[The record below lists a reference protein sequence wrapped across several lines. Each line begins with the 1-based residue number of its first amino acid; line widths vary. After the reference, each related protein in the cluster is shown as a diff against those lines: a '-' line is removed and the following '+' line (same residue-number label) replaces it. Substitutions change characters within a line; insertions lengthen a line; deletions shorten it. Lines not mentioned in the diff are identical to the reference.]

1 MHIKLI
7 LYFCIISTVPII
19 QASVHVDAGNQAIQY
34 TCEKNDYDKKQHCMC
49 KPGEFIK
56 RMKSTHSSGNED
68 RQWELTCDKLPDNM
82 DKYSSSMYRGKEG
95 PNSYDANFD
104 YPKFPNNGYLIG
116 ITSVH
121 SNHYEDRQYT
131 FHYHYS
137 ENMVLYEC
145 SDTYRVL
152 NDMDGEMDFILN
164 TGRVIVGIK
173 SVHNSKAE
181 DRRFW
186 IKICKIMPKCNEIYD
201 IIYKTEGITP
211 VWDPIVAGQGYLNNL
226 DGTGDSKWNVEVSKS
241 EAKSLSDSQS
251 YSRTE
256 GFAASAGASF
266 GIAYSTE
273 VPNVSKT
280 TYSVEV
286 STDITT
292 SKEEG
297 WSRETS
303 TDTTDEISTTA
314 GAEHECPGG
323 MYCLGKIIVT
333 QAKISIPYEIKMK
346 NKITGVECQE
356 KGIFEKVQS
365 FGADTIFEDLT
376 RDEYEQRK
384 KEGTDPMIQ

>member
-1 MHIKLI
+1 
-7 LYFCIISTVPII
+7 
-19 QASVHVDAGNQAIQY
+19 
-34 TCEKNDYDKKQHCMC
+34 MC

-56 RMKSTHSSGNED
+56 RMKSSHSDSNED
-68 RQWELTCDKLPDNM
+68 RAWELECDKLPNNM
-82 DKYSSSMYRGKEG
+82 DKYSSSMYRGQVG
-95 PNSYDANFD
+95 PNSYDATFD
-104 YPKFPNNGYLIG
+104 YPRFPNNGYLIG
-116 ITSVH
+116 ITSEH

-145 SDTYRVL
+145 SDGYRVI
-152 NDMDGEMDFILN
+152 NDFDDKPMAMDFIPN

-173 SVHNSKAE
+173 SEHSGRKE

-256 GFAASAGASF
+256 GFTASVGASF
-266 GIAYSTE
+266 SMSYSYE
-273 VPNVSKT
+273 PVPEVSKM

-286 STDITT
+286 
-292 SKEEG
+292 
-297 WSRETS
+297 
-303 TDTTDEISTTA
+303 
-314 GAEHECPGG
+314 
-323 MYCLGKIIVT
+323 
-333 QAKISIPYEIKMK
+333 
-346 NKITGVECQE
+346 
-356 KGIFEKVQS
+356 
-365 FGADTIFEDLT
+365 
-376 RDEYEQRK
+376 
-384 KEGTDPMIQ
+384 